1 MWQHA
6 LRFLD
11 KYGVEVGEHWDELY
25 EFADKTGILERH
37 KQLLTRPGH
46 SSEVRYSSYL
56 DNGLHFTFYDHHQGD
71 MKIMYYELIKMLIAY
86 ESHNDSPREQ
96 ELTGRL
102 QKYLNQRFLEDVE
115 ALKKKTGSSYR
126 DKETR
131 PQETDVNGNSSNHL
145 NNNNSNNS
153 SSNSNIN
160 LSSIERRLLKLEQE
174 QHQLRKE
181 NKELKDANALLL
193 VKLKP
198 LIESHEE
205 NTEVQEIKLKFS
217 ELETQVKNLVLEQ
230 KLFNKLQLENNKHTD
245 NQLLSQTDI
254 IKIMKQRLDK
264 HDEQLS
270 LISHSDTDQN
280 IALDKLRSSLNTLKC
295 EMEDHEAAM
304 EHLDNLE
311 AYLKTHQEP
320 LTDTLENIMR
330 LNQENKNL
338 INKMQGSEQFA
349 KPSGDNDVSSLQ
361 KQILS
366 LQSDFE
372 DLKVKVVKICSAD
385 GKKDELI
392 DETDP
397 CFIKTEKYL
406 PDISNMMKSFE
417 ECRGKFS
424 NLEIN
429 FESMKKD
436 STEMNDK
443 NAILEDKLGKLID
456 QMNNLMIKIISME
469 ERMMKL
475 EYSGKDLNNKLSNLE
490 AADVFLQEADRMIIE
505 KVSKIDTD
513 MKKND
518 LKAYVNENILSV
530 SKKFDQKYCDLTEQ
544 LLQHEREINKETQ
557 KIQEKIEDLSK
568 LGNNS
573 VSSINNN
580 VHKAITHK
588 RDAFTKETVQF
599 TNNTES
605 FGPQAEQQNL
615 LGAFSKH

>member
-1 MWQHA
+1 M
-6 LRFLD
+6 
-11 KYGVEVGEHWDELY
+11 
-25 EFADKTGILERH
+25 
-37 KQLLTRPGH
+37 
-46 SSEVRYSSYL
+46 
-56 DNGLHFTFYDHHQGD
+56 
-71 MKIMYYELIKMLIAY
+71 
-86 ESHNDSPREQ
+86 
-96 ELTGRL
+96 
-102 QKYLNQRFLEDVE
+102 
-115 ALKKKTGSSYR
+115 
-126 DKETR
+126 
-131 PQETDVNGNSSNHL
+131 
-145 NNNNSNNS
+145 
-153 SSNSNIN
+153 
-160 LSSIERRLLKLEQE
+160 
-174 QHQLRKE
+174 
-181 NKELKDANALLL
+181 KDANALLL

-205 NTEVQEIKLKFS
+205 NTEVQEIKLRFS
-217 ELETQVKNLVLEQ
+217 ELETQVKNLVMEQ

-320 LTDTLENIMR
+320 LTETLENIMR

-349 KPSGDNDVSSLQ
+349 KPSRDNDVSSLQ

-469 ERMMKL
+469 EKMMKL

-557 KIQEKIEDLSK
+557 KIKEKIEDLSK

-580 VHKAITHK
+580 DHKAITHK

-599 TNNTES
+599 TNNTET

-615 LGAFSKH
+615 LGAFSKHKTYQLYSIVISTFRRIDNPDKV